1 MDASMVNGGGNQPS
15 LKVSILARLI
25 STLSYTIPAIGGAL
39 SSIFLMNA
47 MRALRENETAGVTAV
62 MRGLA
67 EATIPVLGSLYLGVF
82 CGIAVIAVLVGRMI
96 VQTKTAS
103 PPSWFFVI
111 SGILF
116 LVPAGLFCEAE
127 SLIIEV
133 LINPR
138 SSTGLG
144 IIASN
149 MSFLLILSMVAAPVV
164 FILLA
169 VLSVLPLSSRTRPKW
184 GPLIIATAI
193 EILLIAVAIAF
204 QMRLLWLYK
213 S

>member
-1 MDASMVNGGGNQPS
+1 MDASMVNDGGNQPS

-138 SSTGLG
+138 SS
-144 IIASN
+144 IR
-149 MSFLLILSMVAAPVV
+149 
-164 FILLA
+164 
-169 VLSVLPLSSRTRPKW
+169 SSYLRR
-184 GPLIIATAI
+184 
-193 EILLIAVAIAF
+193 
-204 QMRLLWLYK
+204 
-213 S
+213 